1 MTTLV
6 VTVAWQGRRRDL
18 AVPAD
23 VPVADL
29 LWPLALAMVIHR
41 PTPVPPGDGGA
52 TPAFLPAGDG
62 GAALASAFVPP
73 GDGGA
78 APAPALPLW
87 RELALAPLGGAP
99 LPADRTLAACG
110 IGDGAVL
117 VLIDGSSFRPRAGP
131 AP

>member
-1 MTTLV
+1 MTSLV

-52 TPAFLPAGDG
+52 AP
-62 GAALASAFVPP
+62 ASAFVPA

>member
-29 LWPLALAMVIHR
+29 LWPLALATVTHR
-41 PTPVPPGDGGA
+41 PTPVPPDDGGA
-52 TPAFLPAGDG
+52 ISASACVPAGG
-62 GAALASAFVPP
+62 
-73 GDGGA
+73 GGA
-78 APAPALPLW
+78 APAPALPPW
-87 RELALAPLGGAP
+87 RDLALAPLGGAP

-110 IGDGAVL
+110 VGDGAVL
-117 VLIDGSSFRPRAGP
+117 VLIDVGPFRPRAGP